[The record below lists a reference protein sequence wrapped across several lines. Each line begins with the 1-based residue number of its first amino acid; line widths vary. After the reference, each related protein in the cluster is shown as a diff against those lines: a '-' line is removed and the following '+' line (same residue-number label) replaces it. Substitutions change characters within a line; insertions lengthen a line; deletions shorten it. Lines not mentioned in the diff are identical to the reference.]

1 MTRQKRRQL
10 LLRAHAKLDKGL
22 DLVRFI
28 RYQRVQMMAI
38 MCLLSPQQT
47 SLLQT
52 QRHLT
57 VHEDGTKEASSS
69 DIESTDTE
77 ANKLQL
83 DKALTKMR

>member
-1 MTRQKRRQL
+1 
-10 LLRAHAKLDKGL
+10 
-22 DLVRFI
+22 
-28 RYQRVQMMAI
+28 MMAI

-83 DKALTKMR
+83 DKALTKMRQSDDRTDIRLINLTKIGN